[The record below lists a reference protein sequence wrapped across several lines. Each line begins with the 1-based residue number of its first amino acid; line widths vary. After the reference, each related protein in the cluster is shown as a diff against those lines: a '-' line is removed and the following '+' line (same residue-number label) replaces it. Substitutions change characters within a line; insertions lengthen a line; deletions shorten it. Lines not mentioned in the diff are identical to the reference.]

1 MMGIVHI
8 HGKQPGPVVGFGTA
22 DVFYG
27 TVYAPGCLV
36 VLLRGLIRFAE
47 SLLVA
52 TAIALGV
59 GAALMAPR
67 LLFGV

>member
-1 MMGIVHI
+1 MNLVPGIVI
-8 HGKQPGPVVGFGTA
+8 TTFMRDMMAGDVVA
-22 DVFYG
+22 
-27 TVYAPGCLV
+27 
-36 VLLRGLIRFAE
+36 GLIRFAE